1 MTAKPT
7 VIVDPHFR
15 SMSEI
20 FSDADLKRLEN
31 LVDVVWGQDDP
42 MPESMF
48 LDALPTAEVVIC
60 GDWRY
65 GDVLTTAKRLRAII
79 VVSGAFPLDLDY
91 HYCYENHIRVLSV
104 APAFARQVAE
114 MCLGLALA
122 SARDIVSGDRE
133 MRHGN
138 ERYLHEGNIGTFM
151 LYGKSVGIIGYGS
164 IARELHRLLMPFGVK
179 VTAYDPWL
187 GDGYMRRQGVEPQSL
202 EDLMAQSQVIFALA
216 SPTKENQAM
225 ISREVLSLIQRGAV
239 FVLASRAHVVDF
251 DAMTEMALAGKFKV
265 ATDVFPTEPYANDG
279 GLRGAEAAVL
289 SPHRAGSVPEAMWE
303 IGEMVLDDLE
313 VIIKGLPPRRLQN
326 AEPELSMR
334 FAVNRAKNPD
344 EDA

>member
-20 FSDADLKRLEN
+20 FSGVDRERLETMVN
-31 LVDVVWGQDDP
+31 VVWGQDDP
-42 MPESMF
+42 MPQDEFMR
-48 LDALPTAEVVIC
+48 ALPAAEVIIC

-65 GDVLTTAKRLRAII
+65 GNVLETATNLRAII
-79 VVSGAFPLDLDY
+79 VVSGAFPLSLDY
-91 HYCYENHIRVLSV
+91 AYCYQNQIRVLSV

-133 MRHGN
+133 MRQGN
-138 ERYLHEGNIGTFM
+138 ERYLHAGNIGTFM

-164 IARELHRLLMPFGVK
+164 IARELHRLLIPFGVHIA
-179 VTAYDPWL
+179 AYDPWL
-187 GDGYMRRQGVEPQSL
+187 GDGYLQRHGVESQSL
-202 EDLMAQSQVIFALA
+202 DDLMATAQVIFILA
-216 SPTKENQAM
+216 TPTKDNRAM
-225 ISREVLSLIQRGAV
+225 ISREYLNRIQQGAV
-239 FVLASRAHVVDF
+239 VVLASRAHVVDF
-251 DAMTEMALAGKFKV
+251 DAMSEMVLAGKFKV
-265 ATDVFPTEPYANDG
+265 ATDVFPTEPFTSDG
-279 GLRGAEAAVL
+279 ALRRAEHAVL
-289 SPHRAGSVPEAMWE
+289 SPHRAGSVKEAMWE

-313 VIIKGLPPRRLQN
+313 VIVRGLPPRRLQN

-344 EDA
+344 EA